1 MKDKIY
7 LVSPNF
13 IEEKVKKIFE
23 MPGEIGFIARIG
35 LLSGLREQEI
45 IYIKEK
51 EIFVMAMVVTVID
64 YIKLTVEM
72 D

>member
-23 MPGEIGFIARIG
+23 MPGDIGFITQIW
-35 LLSGLREQEI
+35 I
-45 IYIKEK
+45 I
-51 EIFVMAMVVTVID
+51 VMFKRTGDNIH
-64 YIKLTVEM
+64 
-72 D
+72 